1 MKRPRASSAPSIVEV
16 MERVFGD
23 AYSGESWG
31 PWRAVL
37 KSAFNLPMTEEEF
50 AFFQIVAGGRP
61 LPAARCRE
69 LVICAARRAGKDAIA
84 SLVCAWFAM
93 TFRPDGRVRPGER
106 PLILLLAAGR
116 AQSRSL
122 LGYVRG
128 LFEIP
133 ALKSLITRETQDG
146 FELANGIDISVGT
159 ADFRTIRGRTVLLCI
174 MNELAFWRDENS
186 SNPDKEI
193 YRAVRPA
200 MASLGDQ
207 AMLMMISS
215 VHRRGGL
222 LYEKW
227 EKSFGKDDPNT
238 LVITASTRQLNP
250 TIDQQIID
258 DALAD
263 DPQAA
268 AAEYNS
274 VWRDDLASYIT
285 LAEVQACVDS
295 VTVRPPQLGIKYV
308 GFIDASSGRS
318 DSYCC
323 AVASRDGDI
332 GILHCIIEI
341 PAPADPVQA
350 TATVS
355 AVLRSYG
362 IKEVWGDRYA
372 VGFVSSELARHGLTL
387 QHSGKSRSDL
397 YRELLPAL
405 RSRRV
410 RLLDNERAVSQ
421 FAALERRALP
431 AGGERIDHPAYGGAK
446 DDVSN
451 AIAGALVMLAEPAS
465 SAENWIEVY
474 RRMAEEPN
482 RFNTDVDGIRPSGPE
497 FGFTFDVRPEPLI
510 TIEVPPIIAAENRPI
525 NIQGTSY
532 MARYREG
539 RSFIETT
546 REHAVKLLKGSQP
559 WRELNAQVAAN
570 LISSGKERAQ

>member
-1 MKRPRASSAPSIVEV
+1 MTS
-16 MERVFGD
+16 VFAEMYAGP
-23 AYSGESWG
+23 SWG
-31 PWRAVL
+31 PWQAVL
-37 KSAFNLPMTEEEF
+37 KSAFNLPMTEEEI

-61 LPAARCRE
+61 LPTTRCRE

-93 TFRPDGRVRPGER
+93 TFKPDGRVRPGER

-116 AQSRSL
+116 SQSRSL

-133 ALKSLITRETQDG
+133 ALKALIVRETQDG
-146 FELANGIDISVGT
+146 FELSNGVDISVGT
-159 ADFRTIRGRTVLLCI
+159 ADYRTIRGRTVLLCI

-186 SNPDKEI
+186 ANPDKEV
-193 YRAVRPA
+193 YRSVRPA

-263 DPQAA
+263 DPQSAS
-268 AAEYNS
+268 AEYLS

-285 LAEVQACVDS
+285 LVEVQACVDS
-295 VTVRPPQLGIKYV
+295 GVTVRPPQPGIQYV

-318 DSYCC
+318 DSYTA

-332 GILHCIIEI
+332 LILHCVIEI
-341 PAPADPVQA
+341 PAPCDPVQA
-350 TATVS
+350 TAQIAS
-355 AVLRSYG
+355 VLKSYG
-362 IKEVWGDRYA
+362 IKEVFGDRYA
-372 VGFVSSELARHGLTL
+372 VGFVSSELARYGLTL
-387 QHSGKSRSDL
+387 QHTGKSRSDL

-410 RLLDNERAVSQ
+410 RLLDNERAILQ
-421 FAALERRALP
+421 FASLERRALP
-431 AGGERIDHPAYGGAK
+431 AGNERIDHPAYGGAK

-451 AIAGALVMLAEPAS
+451 AIAGALVMLQEPAS
-465 SAENWIEVY
+465 SAENWIEFY
-474 RRMAEEPN
+474 RRLNERPD
-482 RFNTDVDGIRPSGPE
+482 RFNSDMDDVRPSGPE
-497 FGFTFDVRPEPLI
+497 FGFTFP
-510 TIEVPPIIAAENRPI
+510 
-525 NIQGTSY
+525 S
-532 MARYREG
+532 
-539 RSFIETT
+539 
-546 REHAVKLLKGSQP
+546 
-559 WRELNAQVAAN
+559 
-570 LISSGKERAQ
+570 

>member
-1 MKRPRASSAPSIVEV
+1 MKRPRASAAPSITQV
-16 MERVFGD
+16 MTSVFADMYPG
-23 AYSGESWG
+23 SSWG
-31 PWRAVL
+31 PWQAVL
-37 KSAFNLPMTEEEF
+37 KSAFGLPMTPEEV
-50 AFFQIVAGGRP
+50 AFFEIVAGGRP
-61 LPAARCRE
+61 LPTRRCRE

-93 TFRPDGRVRPGER
+93 TFKPDGRTRPGER

-133 ALKSLITRETQDG
+133 ALKALIVRETQDG
-146 FELANGIDISVGT
+146 FELSNGVDISVGT

-227 EKSFGKDDPNT
+227 EKSFGKDDPTT

-263 DPQAA
+263 DPQSA

-285 LAEVQACVDS
+285 LDEVKACVD
-295 VTVRPPQLGIKYV
+295 VGVIVRPPQVGIKYAA
-308 GFIDASSGRS
+308 FIDASSGRS
-318 DSYCC
+318 DSFTA

-332 GILHCIIEI
+332 GILHAVIEI

-350 TATVS
+350 TATVA
-355 AVLRSYG
+355 AVLKSYG
-362 IKEVWGDRYA
+362 IKEVFADRYA
-372 VGFVSSELARHGLTL
+372 VGFVESELSRHGLTL
-387 QHSGKSRSDL
+387 QHNGKSRSDL
-397 YRELLPAL
+397 YRELLPSL

-431 AGGERIDHPAYGGAK
+431 AGGERIDHPSHGGAK

-451 AIAGALVMLAEPAS
+451 AIAGALVILAEPAS
-465 SAENWIEVY
+465 SAENWIEAY
-474 RRMAEEPN
+474 RRMNVQAGVEY
-482 RFNTDVDGIRPSGPE
+482 DDIRPAGPE
-497 FGFTFDVRPEPLI
+497 FGFSFDAPREPLI
-510 TIEVPPIIAAENRPI
+510 TLELPAVIAAEGGVVRIRGKDYLPI
-525 NIQGTSY
+525 FRGGT
-532 MARYREG
+532 A
-539 RSFIETT
+539 FIEVA
-546 REHAVKLLKGSQP
+546 REHAIWMFKASQP
-559 WRELNAQVAAN
+559 WRELNARVAAD
-570 LISSGKERAQ
+570 LIGKEKT

>member
-1 MKRPRASSAPSIVEV
+1 MKRPRLSTTPSIIEV
-16 MERVFGD
+16 MELVFGS
-23 AYSGESWG
+23 AYAGESWG

-37 KSAFNLPMTEEEF
+37 KAGFNLPMTDEETR
-50 AFFQIVAGGRP
+50 FFEIVAGGRP
-61 LPAARCRE
+61 LPVKRCRE

-84 SLVCAWFAM
+84 SLICAWFAM

-133 ALKSLITRETQDG
+133 ALKALITRETQDG
-146 FELANGIDISVGT
+146 FELSNGIDISVGT
-159 ADFRTIRGRTVLLCI
+159 ADFRTIRGRTVLLCV

-193 YRAVRPA
+193 YRAVLPA
-200 MASLGDQ
+200 MASLGDR
-207 AMLMMISS
+207 AMLVMISS

-227 EKSFGKDDPNT
+227 AKSFGKDDPNT

-268 AAEYNS
+268 AAEYES
-274 VWRDDLASYIT
+274 IWRDDLSSYIS
-285 LAEVQACVDS
+285 LSEVQACVDAG
-295 VTVRPPQLGIKYV
+295 VDVRPPQSGVQYTA
-308 GFIDASSGRS
+308 FIDASSGRS
-318 DSYCC
+318 DSFT
-323 AVASRDGDI
+323 AAIVSRDGDI
-332 GILHCIIEI
+332 SILHRVVEV
-341 PAPADPVQA
+341 PAPCDPVKA
-350 TATVS
+350 TATVC
-355 AVLRSYG
+355 AVLKTYN
-362 IKEVWGDRYA
+362 IQDAWGDRYA

-387 QHSGKSRSDL
+387 KHSNKSRSDL
-397 YRELLPAL
+397 YREFLPDL

-410 RLLDNERAVSQ
+410 RLLDIEKVAQ

-431 AGGERIDHPAYGGAK
+431 AGGERIDHPAYGNTK

-451 AIAGALVMLAEPAS
+451 AITFGWCRNPGAS
-465 SAENWIEVY
+465 
-474 RRMAEEPN
+474 
-482 RFNTDVDGIRPSGPE
+482 
-497 FGFTFDVRPEPLI
+497 
-510 TIEVPPIIAAENRPI
+510 
-525 NIQGTSY
+525 
-532 MARYREG
+532 
-539 RSFIETT
+539 
-546 REHAVKLLKGSQP
+546 
-559 WRELNAQVAAN
+559 
-570 LISSGKERAQ
+570 